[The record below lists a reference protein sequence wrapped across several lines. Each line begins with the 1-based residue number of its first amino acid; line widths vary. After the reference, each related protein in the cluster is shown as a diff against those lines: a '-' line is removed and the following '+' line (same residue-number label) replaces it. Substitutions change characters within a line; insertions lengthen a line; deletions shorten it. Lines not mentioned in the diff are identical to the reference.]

1 MDGKKA
7 IRALHSCFQAV
18 YGKGDY
24 QMEIFYQ
31 KKSCDEGTPDWDDF
45 ENYVWDDEEG
55 SANEEDIVI
64 SASLINDMKTYMNEN
79 TFKEIVIALADH
91 FKQGTTLEDEALDSV
106 PRRKR

>member
-7 IRALHSCFQAV
+7 IRALHSCFETV

-24 QMEIFYQ
+24 QIEIFYQ
-31 KKSCDEGTPDWDDF
+31 KKSCDEEGTPDWDDF

-64 SASLINDMKTYMNEN
+64 DEEGSANEEDMVFDEEDSPDQEN
-79 TFKEIVIALADH
+79 MVID
-91 FKQGTTLEDEALDSV
+91 
-106 PRRKR
+106 